1 MFVRQQLA
9 DQITEDEEL
18 DDGEET
24 SVEDDEPINPLVNAL
39 FDEIEELRMQLYDAH
54 LRCALIEAE
63 TREEVMVEMEERMRS
78 MEDMFTRRLMRV
90 VSQLPLSFV
99 VMIDDRLLLMQM
111 EHNEEKMDAKL
122 DMIQRSRLLTS
133 APVPRSEGGYSDSIA
148 DSVESDA
155 IGQLRMSDVGEAEY
169 DEAESSI
176 AGVRILYPLS
186 SA

>member
-1 MFVRQQLA
+1 
-9 DQITEDEEL
+9 
-18 DDGEET
+18 
-24 SVEDDEPINPLVNAL
+24 
-39 FDEIEELRMQLYDAH
+39 
-54 LRCALIEAE
+54 
-63 TREEVMVEMEERMRS
+63 MEERMRS